1 MDTLTNNLQV
11 GFVCDEGDA
20 LISMDLDA
28 AFDDLGNFTTDE
40 FVDLIFE
47 QATLDAEALYP
58 MKHRVIRR
66 KQTVKKHRRLD
77 AINSYYYTG
86 EEEKHDYQMKPNKK
100 KSASRVKMN
109 KYPDH
114 RKFKDYDFA
123 ESLADYRYQCKVD
136 DFYKLVDAYL
146 AV

>member
-11 GFVCDEGDA
+11 EFICDEGDA
-20 LISMDLDA
+20 LIGMDLDGA
-28 AFDDLGNFTTDE
+28 IEDLGNFTSGE

-47 QATLDAEALYP
+47 QAALTAEVLYP
-58 MKHRVIRR
+58 VKNKMIRR

-86 EEEKHDYQMKPNKK
+86 EEEKHEYQMKPNKK

-123 ESLADYRYQCKVD
+123 ESLADYRYKCKVD
-136 DFYKLVDAYL
+136 DFYKLVDDYL